1 MPIFSGAFLQD
12 SYLMATSLNGANL
25 RSTHLADAT
34 LDWVDLSGA
43 DLSGADVSEEQL
55 ASCKSLKGA
64 TMPDGQK
71 YEDWLKSKSSGE
83 DGEASGSS

>member
-43 DLSGADVSEEQL
+43 DVSEEQL

-64 TMPDGQK
+64 TMPNGQK
-71 YEDWLKSKSSGE
+71 YEDWLKSKDRVE
-83 DGEASGSS
+83 DGENSGSS